1 MVFPHCVPGGWP
13 NSLPALRLSCATCYW
28 LCSLRITMKTSAFL
42 TAFLLVLC
50 TILSPVNAQQKD
62 AYRSWTLRHVEPS
75 EVRRMLVDLLGDSAQ
90 DVRIIADD
98 EQQELLL
105 VGPAKTQQLADQ
117 LIRGVDLPASQPER
131 PQEQSVLHSYTVSP
145 AELDRRL
152 QQLKT
157 VVGQDGRISVDRR
170 RSRIVVVARPSQ
182 HQQVRNLLKDQRVTP
197 AADLSPLSARP
208 VTETAELIPVSDA
221 SALFPEQGVRSSSGG
236 QITVQHRLRGITTK
250 QCLMALKRLLKNQLV
265 VHDDG
270 TAEYSSAN
278 SGRVRLEFDA
288 EYQSCRLHGDRDM
301 VEQFLTLFLWFERL
315 QEQSTGESIRLV
327 PLKNVRPAV
336 LNRAI
341 HLWRESTQTRDVLDG
356 SQSSH
361 EAKQLIQ
368 RVTFVQDVPAAAD
381 PAAADPAAADPA
393 GADPAA
399 EAGENTGADDG
410 DLRPPLS
417 GVSVQPFPGLDVL
430 AIQGKDADV
439 EELIRIIRE
448 IERLSDETAPEVE
461 IYFLKN
467 VHGTELDRFISTV
480 LNALTEPLQGR
491 VAMTPLA
498 KPNALLLIGWGEAVE
513 AAKKLIA
520 ELDQPVDP
528 DNGMKIFP
536 LKNAAV
542 AEVLT
547 PLNQSLQ
554 RSGGLAPRV
563 TITPNARTNSLIV
576 YASPRDMEEVARLI
590 QHLDAATSQSTSKG
604 RMVRLRNSLAADVAT
619 TITSAISAAAG
630 GGSGRQVSELEML
643 LVQPDGRE
651 IVASGILNDVRLTP
665 DVRTNTIF
673 VTGPEDS
680 LPLVI
685 SLIEHLDQ
693 SPAASAVIKV
703 FEIANGNASDL
714 VGVLRSLFPVTSV
727 GSGVPPLATTEGETS
742 LVPVRFSVDVRTNTI
757 IATGTA
763 SDLQVM
769 EALLIRLDEVDSQ
782 ERVNQVYRLRN
793 SPAIAVAEAVNDFLR
808 SERIVNQAAPGRQN
822 PFEQIQQEVVVVP
835 EKVRN
840 LLIISATPRFF
851 EQILELVE
859 GLDSEPPQVLIQVIL
874 AEVNLDNFHEFGVE
888 LGLQD
893 SLLFDRSLLGE
904 LVQTTVSN
912 SLSTPAGVVT
922 TTQDTIVAATNT
934 PGFDFN
940 NNPLGNSGSLNSLS
954 TAGKVAGQGLSH
966 FSLGRTNTDL
976 GYGGLVLSASSEN
989 VSVLLRALDRTG
1001 NMEIL
1006 SRPQIMTLDNSEAFI
1021 QVGQSVPRIDSS
1033 SVTQF
1038 GQVNTVQDEQVGI
1051 LLGVTPRINPGGNV
1065 VMQIDAT
1072 KSEVGPEQEGIP
1084 VFVGADGEVVR
1095 SPRVNITS
1103 AQTTVSAASGQT
1115 IVLGGL
1121 ITTTTMTEHRK
1132 VPWLGDL
1139 PAIGKLFRYDAYG
1152 NARTEL
1158 LIILTPHVI
1167 LGRGDAEYLKQVEM
1181 SRMSWVCSD
1190 VFEFLGPGPECY
1202 SVGDDSGVEVIYPD
1216 NIGASR
1222 HVSPSTGGQQT
1233 REIQPIPM
1241 DEERIPETDP
1251 EASGADDRFPIESLD
1266 DEFSPKLNPVSFQRD
1281 VSGETTDS
1289 EAVEKPP
1296 KPKKRR
1302 RLFGLNWGKSE

>member
-1 MVFPHCVPGGWP
+1 MLLAFSV
-13 NSLPALRLSCATCYW
+13 
-28 LCSLRITMKTSAFL
+28 RITMKMFSRL
-42 TAFLLVLC
+42 TALLLLLC
-50 TILSPVNAQQKD
+50 TLHSPVAAQQND

-75 EVRRMLVDLLGDSAQ
+75 EVRRMLVDLLGESAQ
-90 DVRIIADD
+90 DVRVIADD
-98 EQQELLL
+98 EKNELLL
-105 VGPAKTQQLADQ
+105 VGPLKTQKLADQ

-131 PQEQSVLHSYTVSP
+131 PQEQPVLHSYTVSP

-152 QQLKT
+152 QQLKSA
-157 VVGQDGRISVDRR
+157 VGTDGRISVDRR
-170 RSRIVVVARPSQ
+170 RSQIIVVARPEQ
-182 HQQVRNLLKDQRVTP
+182 HQRVRRLLSDPRVTT
-197 AADLSPLSARP
+197 AADISPLAARP
-208 VTETAELIPVSDA
+208 VTESAELIPVSDA
-221 SALFPEQGVRSSSGG
+221 SALFPERGVQTSAGG
-236 QITVQHRLRGITTK
+236 QITMQHRLRGFTTD
-250 QCLMALKRLLKNQLV
+250 QCLMALRRLLKDQLIE
-265 VHDDG
+265 HSDG
-270 TAEYSSAN
+270 TAEYSSAK
-278 SGRVRLEFDA
+278 SGQVRIEFDA
-288 EYQSCRLHGDRDM
+288 AQGSCRLHGDREM
-301 VEQFLTLFLWFERL
+301 VQQFLTLFNWFERL
-315 QEQSTGESIRLV
+315 QERSSGESIRLV

-341 HLWRESTQTRDVLDG
+341 HLWRESTQARDVLEG

-361 EAKQLIQ
+361 SARQLIQ
-368 RVTFVQDVPAAAD
+368 KVTFIQDD
-381 PAAADPAAADPA
+381 PAIAEPATEVGD
-393 GADPAA
+393 D
-399 EAGENTGADDG
+399 TGAEES

-467 VHGTELDRFISTV
+467 VQGTELDRFISTV

-491 VAMTPLA
+491 VAMTPIA

-520 ELDQPVDP
+520 ELDQPADP
-528 DNGMKIFP
+528 DTGMQIFP

-542 AEVLT
+542 GEVLT

-563 TITPNARTNSLIV
+563 TITPNPRTNSLIV
-576 YASPRDMEEVARLI
+576 YASPRDMAEVARLI
-590 QHLDAATSQSTSKG
+590 QHLDAPTSQSTSKG
-604 RMVRLRNSLAADVAT
+604 RMVRLKNSLAADVAS

-651 IVASGILNDVRLTP
+651 IVASGILNDVQLTP

-673 VTGPEDS
+673 VTGPEAS

-727 GSGVPPLATTEGETS
+727 GSGVPALATTEGETS

-851 EQILELVE
+851 DQILDLVQ

-940 NNPLGNSGSLNSLS
+940 NNPLGNSGSLQSLS

-1202 SVGDDSGVEVIYPD
+1202 RVGDDSGVEVIYPD

-1222 HVSPSTGGQQT
+1222 QAGPSTGSQGTQQMH
-1233 REIQPIPM
+1233 PVPM
-1241 DEERIPETDP
+1241 DEQRIPQADP
-1251 EASGADDRFPIESLD
+1251 EASEGDDRFPIETLEE
-1266 DEFSPKLNPVSFQRD
+1266 EFTPKLNPVSLQRD
-1281 VSGETTDS
+1281 VSGETADS
-1289 EAVEKPP
+1289 EADKEPP
-1296 KPKKRR
+1296 KSKKRR
-1302 RLFGLNWGKSE
+1302 RLFGLNWGDSE

>member
-1 MVFPHCVPGGWP
+1 
-13 NSLPALRLSCATCYW
+13 
-28 LCSLRITMKTSAFL
+28 MKTLIYSATL
-42 TAFLLVLC
+42 LLVLC
-50 TILSPVNAQQKD
+50 LISPTANAQTGAK
-62 AYRSWTLRHVEPS
+62 YRSWTLEHVEPS
-75 EVRRMLVDLLGDSAQ
+75 EVRRMLEELLGDAVE
-90 DVRIIADD
+90 DVRLIADD
-98 EQQELLL
+98 EQNELLL
-105 VGPAKTQQLADQ
+105 VGPPKIQALADQ
-117 LIRGVDLPASQPER
+117 LVQRVDQPAARPAQPAER
-131 PQEQSVLHSYTVSP
+131 VVLHAYTVP
-145 AELDRRL
+145 PEELDRKLELLKAAIGDEARL
-152 QQLKT
+152 
-157 VVGQDGRISVDRR
+157 SANRR
-170 RSRIVVVARPSQ
+170 RSQIVVVASPGLHRVAKKLLESRQSTLPAGTRP
-182 HQQVRNLLKDQRVTP
+182 RTT
-197 AADLSPLSARP
+197 RP
-208 VTETAELIPVSDA
+208 VADTAELIPVGDV
-221 SALFPEQGVRSSSGG
+221 SALFPGAGKQSPTGGRLTVR
-236 QITVQHRLRGITTK
+236 HRMRGFTAAQCRTALRK
-250 QCLMALKRLLKNQLV
+250 LLKDELKIQS
-265 VHDDG
+265 DS
-270 TAEYSSAN
+270 TAEYTSTSA
-278 SGRVRLEFDA
+278 GHVQLEFDF
-288 EYQSCRLHGDRDM
+288 EDQSCRLDGDREI
-301 VEQFLTLFLWFERL
+301 VEQFISLFEWFERL
-315 QEQSTGESIRLV
+315 QQRSTGESIRLV
-327 PLKNVRPAV
+327 PLRNVRPAV

-341 HLWRESTQTRDVLDG
+341 HLWRESSQTRDVLDG
-356 SQSSH
+356 SQSS
-361 EAKQLIQ
+361 AKAERLI
-368 RVTFVQDVPAAAD
+368 RPVGFVQDGTVDAGQEAPGGDDAAAD
-381 PAAADPAAADPA
+381 SD
-393 GADPAA
+393 
-399 EAGENTGADDG
+399 

-417 GVSVQPFPGLDVL
+417 NVSVQPFPGLDVL

-448 IERLSDETAPEVE
+448 IERLSEESAPEVE
-461 IYFLKN
+461 IYFLKH
-467 VHGTELDRFISTV
+467 VHGTGLDQFISTV
-480 LNALTEPLQGR
+480 INALTEPLQGR
-491 VAMTPLA
+491 VAMTPISR
-498 KPNALLLIGWGEAVE
+498 PNALLLIGWGEAVE
-513 AAKKLIA
+513 AAKRLIA

-528 DNGMKIFP
+528 DTDMKIFP
-536 LKNAAV
+536 LKNAGV
-542 AEVLT
+542 TQVLT
-547 PLNQSLQ
+547 PLNQAMQ
-554 RSGGLAPRV
+554 RSGGLAPNV
-563 TITPNARTNSLIV
+563 TITPNPRTNSLIV
-576 YASPRDMEEVARLI
+576 YASPRDMKEVARLI
-590 QHLDAATSQSTSKG
+590 QHLDAESSQSTSKG
-604 RMVRLRNSLAADVAT
+604 RMVRLKNSLATDVAS
-619 TITSAISAAAG
+619 TITNAIAAAAA

-651 IVASGILNDVRLTP
+651 IVASGILNDVQLTP

-673 VTGPEDS
+673 ITGPEGS
-680 LPLVI
+680 LPLVV

-693 SPAASAVIKV
+693 SPAAAAVIKV

-793 SPAIAVAEAVNDFLR
+793 SPAAAVAQAVNEFLR

-835 EKVRN
+835 EEVRN

-851 EQILELVE
+851 NQIMELVE
-859 GLDSEPPQVLIQVIL
+859 GLDSEPPQVMIQVIL

-954 TAGKVAGQGLSH
+954 TAGQVAGQGLSH

-1001 NMEIL
+1001 SMEIL

-1084 VFVGADGEVVR
+1084 VFVGADGQVVR

-1121 ITTTTMTEHRK
+1121 ITSNTMTEHRK

-1167 LGRGDAEYLKQVEM
+1167 LGRGDAEYIKQVEM

-1190 VFEFLGPGPECY
+1190 VFEFLGPGPSCY
-1202 SVGDDSGVEVIYPD
+1202 RIDDDSGVEVIYPD
-1216 NIGASR
+1216 NLGTGQ
-1222 HVSPSTGGQQT
+1222 PS
-1233 REIQPIPM
+1233 QPAHEYPSERRVQPVPM
-1241 DEERIPETDP
+1241 DEERLP
-1251 EASGADDRFPIESLD
+1251 EAQSGAADEEDRFPVESLEK
-1266 DEFSPKLNPVSFQRD
+1266 EFSPMLNPVSFER
-1281 VSGETTDS
+1281 ETSDTQSESDEEDS
-1289 EAVEKPP
+1289 P
-1296 KPKKRR
+1296 KERKKRR